1 MKEELEK
8 YDSVRWAEAFVLNP
22 VGTEGLM
29 RIQTVSMK
37 IRVRKTVLAD
47 FERRDR
53 MGQTS
58 Y

>member
-1 MKEELEK
+1 M
-8 YDSVRWAEAFVLNP
+8 RWAEAFVLNP

-53 MGQTS
+53 MGQTG